1 MSQGELAADGGRYVS
16 ADFKKKLEFQKNHIE
31 FQKKGGKNL
40 EFQKKSYEIPKFPIV
55 REKIGIP
62 KKIIWNSKNM
72 EAAGQAGRRAKK
84 VGRKP

>member
-40 EFQKKSYEIPKFPIV
+40 EFHKKSYEIPKFPIV

-62 KKIIWNSKNM
+62 KKFHSQFQKSRP
-72 EAAGQAGRRAKK
+72 QALD
-84 VGRKP
+84 